1 MGDKEMKNA
10 EKRIQKKYSEEEK
23 NKIIGRMLPPESATL
38 VYAGLGTVAIVGVA
52 FGVSELIAFFGIIG
66 SAAVVVE

>member
-1 MGDKEMKNA
+1 
-10 EKRIQKKYSEEEK
+10 
-23 NKIIGRMLPPESATL
+23 MLQCASALLTQAASSINDNNLAKGL
-38 VYAGLGTVAIVGVA
+38 VYAGLGMLAIVGVA